1 MIALISITGRIKR
14 LEIVAVTWQMWATMG
29 IIAIAVFLYFREKFS
44 IESISV
50 GIIVAFLIFF
60 HFFAPANPA
69 NPSEPLGGLDSKA
82 LLSGFAA
89 PALIAIMALL
99 VVGQGM
105 YHTGALEGPILRI
118 NNALEKRPRRTLGIV
133 FLIAFAVSMF
143 MNNTPVVV
151 MFIPVL
157 TAMALRMRSA
167 ASYYMMPLS
176 FICILAGM
184 TTLIGSSTN
193 LLVNDKSI
201 EITNTE
207 MLSFFTQFPPGIIL
221 ASVGAIYILIFA
233 PILLPA
239 RKSLENEVSEAGR
252 QYIAQIAITHNH
264 PLRGAKPRAGL
275 YPALKDVTVRMIQ
288 RGEASLLP
296 PFEDALEPDDILI
309 VAATRKSLSTLLASD
324 KQYLKGMLSI
334 AGFHDESRGDG
345 SSDTIVISEA
355 IIAPGSRMVGRNIEQ
370 IGFRRQTGTLVL
382 GIQRRTRMIRS
393 RMLDIRLEAG
403 DVLLLFG
410 YERNM
415 SHLRNNRDL
424 LLLDWS
430 TTELPDIRKS
440 MAARLIFAGT
450 IITAALGILPIE
462 IAAIAGALAMLATG
476 CLNIRQAVRALD
488 MRIFLLIGAAFTMS
502 VALQNTGAAAFLA
515 QHTVD
520 AFLPL
525 GNLALISALFL
536 MIALMTNII
545 SNAATALIFAPI
557 AINIAH
563 QTQDIASLS
572 DIPTDQ
578 GIPTIVMVLTVI
590 FAANCCFAT
599 PIAYQTNLLV
609 MGPGRYK
616 FADFVKFGVPLV
628 FIIWLTFC
636 LMAPMLIEYYNDP
649 AI

>member
-1 MIALISITGRIKR
+1 MAA
-14 LEIVAVTWQMWATMG
+14 EIAVTWQMWATMAV
-29 IIAIAVFLYFREKFS
+29 IAVAVFLYFREKFS

-50 GIIVAFLIFF
+50 GIIVVFLIFF
-60 HFFAPANPA
+60 HFFAPEN
-69 NPSEPLGGLDSKA
+69 SENLDSRS
-82 LLSGFAA
+82 LLAGFAA

-118 NNALEKRPRRTLGIV
+118 NNALEKHPRRTLGMV
-133 FLIAFAVSMF
+133 FLVAFAVSMF

-157 TAMALRMRSA
+157 TAMALRMRST
-167 ASYYMMPLS
+167 ASHFMMPLS

-193 LLVNDKSI
+193 LLVNG
-201 EITNTE
+201 ETGE
-207 MLSFFTQFPPGIIL
+207 MLSFFTQLKPGLIL
-221 ASVGAIYILIFA
+221 ASVGAIYIIFMA
-233 PILLPA
+233 PILLPT
-239 RKSLENEVSEAGR
+239 RQSLENEVSEAGR
-252 QYIAQIAITHNH
+252 QYIAQIAISRTHTLN
-264 PLRGAKPRAGL
+264 GAKPIAGL
-275 YPALKDVTVRMIQ
+275 YPALKNVTVRMIQ
-288 RGEASLLP
+288 RGEVSLLP
-296 PFEDALEPDDILI
+296 PFEDALETDDILI

-324 KQYLKGMLSI
+324 KQYLRGMLNI
-334 AGFHDESRGDG
+334 AGFHDESQSDS

-370 IGFRRQTGTLVL
+370 IGFRRQTGCLVL

-410 YERNM
+410 YENSMRE
-415 SHLRNNRDL
+415 LRTNRDV

-450 IITAALGILPIE
+450 IFTAATGLLPIE
-462 IAAIAGALAMLATG
+462 IAALSGAIAMLATG
-476 CLNIRQAVRALD
+476 CLNIRQATRALD
-488 MRIFLLIGAAFTMS
+488 MKIFLLIGAAFTMS
-502 VALQNTGAAAFLA
+502 VALKNTGGAAYLA
-515 QHTVD
+515 QKTVD
-520 AFLPL
+520 AFLPF
-525 GNLALISALFL
+525 GNLALIAAFFL
-536 MIALMTNII
+536 MIAIMTNII
-545 SNAATALIFAPI
+545 SNTATALIFAPI
-557 AINIAH
+557 A
-563 QTQDIASLS
+563 LS
-572 DIPTDQ
+572 VADQ
-578 GIPTIVMVLTVI
+578 AGIDPMVMILTVI
-590 FAANCCFAT
+590 FAANCSFAT

-628 FIIWLTFC
+628 LVIWVTYCIMLP
-636 LMAPMLIEYYNDP
+636 LMFDI
-649 AI
+649 

>member
-1 MIALISITGRIKR
+1 MT
-14 LEIVAVTWQMWATMG
+14 EIVVTWQMWATMA
-29 IIAIAVFLYFREKFS
+29 IIGVAVFLYFREKFS
-44 IESISV
+44 IESISIGV
-50 GIIVAFLIFF
+50 IVAFLIFF
-60 HFFAPANPA
+60 HFFSPAG
-69 NPSEPLGGLDSKA
+69 SENLDSRS
-82 LLSGFAA
+82 LLSGFGA

-118 NNALEKRPRRTLGIV
+118 NSALEKRPKRTLGLV

-157 TAMALRMRSA
+157 TAMALRLRSN
-167 ASYYMMPLS
+167 ASHLMMPLS

-193 LLVNDKSI
+193 LLVNG
-201 EITNTE
+201 ETGE
-207 MLSFFTQFPPGIIL
+207 QLSFFTQLKPGLIL
-221 ASVGAIYILIFA
+221 SVAGAIYIALFA
-233 PILLPA
+233 PRLLPS
-239 RKSLENEVSEAGR
+239 RQSLENEISEAGR
-252 QYIAQIAITHNH
+252 QYIAQIAITRDH
-264 PLRGAKPRAGL
+264 PLRGAIPTAGL
-275 YPALKDVTVRMIQ
+275 YPALKNVTVRMIQ
-288 RGEASLLP
+288 RGETSLLP
-296 PFEDALEPDDILI
+296 PFEAELQPDDILI
-309 VAATRKSLSTLLASD
+309 VAATRKSLSKLLSSN

-334 AGFHDESRGDG
+334 AGFHDESQIEG
-345 SSDTIVISEA
+345 STDTIVISEA
-355 IIAPGSRMVGRNIEQ
+355 VIAPGSRMVGRNIEQ

-410 YERNM
+410 YEENM
-415 SHLRNNRDL
+415 ADLRTNRDL

-430 TTELPDIRKS
+430 TSELPDIRKS

-450 IITAALGILPIE
+450 ILTAATGILPIE
-462 IAAIAGALAMLATG
+462 IAALSGAIGMLATG

-502 VALQNTGAAAFLA
+502 KALENTQGAAFLA
-515 QHTVD
+515 QKTVD
-520 AFLPL
+520 VFLPM
-525 GNLALISALFL
+525 GNMALIAGLFL
-536 MIALMTNII
+536 MIAVLTNII

-557 AINIAH
+557 AIEISEK
-563 QTQDIASLS
+563 TQID
-572 DIPTDQ
+572 PM
-578 GIPTIVMVLTVI
+578 VMILTVI

-616 FADFVKFGVPLV
+616 FSDFAKFGLPLV
-628 FIIWLTFC
+628 FVIWATYCIMVPFLYD
-636 LMAPMLIEYYNDP
+636 I
-649 AI
+649 